1 MTGELRVRFF
11 AIVLA
16 GFIGC
21 APAMRSTAD
30 RPLSPE
36 QIAQLWVEPRDIAS
50 RDLFH
55 GPGGPHLRPP
65 AGATFRF
72 EELDTTGFSRG
83 YDVED
88 ERGRKWSV
96 KVGAEAQS
104 EVTASRL
111 LWAVGYH
118 QPPVYYVATW
128 TLTGG
133 PTPGPQRPGRF
144 RAETHRAEVISEW
157 SWQQNPFV
165 GTRPFKALVA
175 LNLLINNWDLKESNN
190 KVYQLN
196 QPGGGPPKWYVVRD
210 LGASFGKSR
219 WFPYGTRNDVEDF
232 ESQEYVLGIEQGR
245 VRFDYRGRHRELLA
259 DISPAD
265 VAWMCEWVA
274 RLTDRQLDDAF
285 RAGGYDETIRARFV
299 RKLKQKV
306 AQGIALGD
314 VRGAPRGLGGGPEP
328 AER

>member
-1 MTGELRVRFF
+1 MTGEWRVRFF
-11 AIVLA
+11 ALVLA
-16 GFIGC
+16 VFTGC

-50 RDLFH
+50 RDLFY
-55 GPGGPHLRPP
+55 GAGGSDLRPP
-65 AGATFRF
+65 DGATFRF
-72 EELDTTGFSRG
+72 EALDTTGFSRG

-88 ERGRKWSV
+88 DRGREWSV

-118 QPPVYYVATW
+118 QPSVYYVESWA
-128 TLTGG
+128 LAGG
-133 PTPGPQRPGRF
+133 PTSGPQRPGRF
-144 RAETHRAEVISEW
+144 REETDQAEVISEW

-165 GTRPFKALVA
+165 GSRPFKGLVA
-175 LNLLINNWDLKESNN
+175 LNLLITNWDLKESNN

-196 QPGGGPPKWYVVRD
+196 RAGGGSPKWYVVRD

-232 ESQEYVLGIEQGR
+232 ESQEYILGIDQGR

-265 VAWMCEWVA
+265 VAWICEWVA

-285 RAGGYDETIRARFV
+285 RAGGYGETIRARFV

-306 AQGIALGD
+306 AQGLALGD
-314 VRGAPRGLGGGPEP
+314 ERGAPSGLDGGPEP